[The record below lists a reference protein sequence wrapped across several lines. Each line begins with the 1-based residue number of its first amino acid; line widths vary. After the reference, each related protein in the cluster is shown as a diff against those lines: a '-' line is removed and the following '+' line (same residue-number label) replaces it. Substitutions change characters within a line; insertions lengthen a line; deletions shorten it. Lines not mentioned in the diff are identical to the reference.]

1 MRTEFP
7 QRLGHKLKRLR
18 DQRRL
23 SPDELA
29 PRVGAQSG
37 AEILS
42 YENDEGELP
51 VSVLFAYAKEVRIP
65 FENIVDDHRD
75 LWLGHRQN

>member
-1 MRTEFP
+1 
-7 QRLGHKLKRLR
+7 LGLT
-18 DQRRL
+18 
-23 SPDELA
+23 PDEIA

-37 AEILS
+37 EEILS

-51 VSVLFAYAKEVRIP
+51 VPVLLAYAKEAGIP

-75 LWLGHRQN
+75 LWLGHPQN